1 MQVLEQIQR
10 MSPERFLAIYQ
21 SLEQHGFGP
30 LDGEV
35 AKLLKFR
42 PQAIR
47 KLPMDQ
53 RARTA
58 RRLLESSHNA
68 QLAYEIL
75 GAYLIKHKKGIVTGF
90 LDATGVKHQDGMI
103 ENVDEEKP
111 SVDKLVTAL
120 NELDKQFPPEDV
132 TIYLAI
138 CAEQWPDVT
147 QLDELWRKR
156 AALAGPP
163 DPAGGAALC
172 SRARSLGGPK
182 PACSAWCSR
191 A

>member
-10 MSPERFLAIYQ
+10 MSPERFLSIYQ
-21 SLEQHGFGP
+21 SLEQQGFGP

-58 RRLLESSHNA
+58 RRLLESSRNA
-68 QLAYEIL
+68 QMAYELL
-75 GAYLIKHKKGIVTGF
+75 GAYLIKHHKPLVTGF
-90 LDATGVKHQDGMI
+90 LDATGVQHADGMI
-103 ENVDEEKP
+103 EDVEAQKPAPEK
-111 SVDKLVTAL
+111 LAGAL
-120 NELDKQFPPEDV
+120 AELDKQFAPDDV

-138 CAEQWPDVT
+138 CAEQWPDVKA
-147 QLDELWRKR
+147 LDEAWRKR
-156 AALAGPP
+156 A
-163 DPAGGAALC
+163 GG
-172 SRARSLGGPK
+172 
-182 PACSAWCSR
+182 
-191 A
+191 

>member
-21 SLEQHGFGP
+21 SLEQQGFGP

-47 KLPMDQ
+47 KLPMEQ

-58 RRLLESSHNA
+58 RRILEGSHNA
-68 QLAYEIL
+68 QLAYELL
-75 GAYLIKHKKGIVTGF
+75 GAYLIKNKKELVTGF

-103 ENVDEEKP
+103 EDVDKEKP
-111 SVDKLVTAL
+111 AAEKLGPAL
-120 NELDKQFPPEDV
+120 AELDQKFPPEDV

-138 CAEQWPDVT
+138 CAEQWPDVGE
-147 QLDELWRKR
+147 LDQLWRAR
-156 AALAGPP
+156 AG
-163 DPAGGAALC
+163 
-172 SRARSLGGPK
+172 
-182 PACSAWCSR
+182 SA
-191 A
+191 

>member
-1 MQVLEQIQR
+1 MT
-10 MSPERFLAIYQ
+10 PERFLAIYQ

-68 QLAYEIL
+68 QMAYEIL
-75 GAYLIKHKKGIVTGF
+75 GAYLIKHHKELVTGF

-103 ENVDEEKP
+103 EDVDAQKP
-111 SVDKLVTAL
+111 ATDKLGPAL
-120 NELDKQFPPEDV
+120 AELDQKFAPEDV

-138 CAEQWPDVT
+138 CAEQWPDVK
-147 QLDELWRKR
+147 QIDRLWRER
-156 AALAGPP
+156 VAG
-163 DPAGGAALC
+163 
-172 SRARSLGGPK
+172 
-182 PACSAWCSR
+182 
-191 A
+191 

>member
-21 SLEQHGFGP
+21 SLEQQGFGP

-47 KLPMDQ
+47 KLPMEQ

-58 RRLLESSHNA
+58 RRILEGSHNA
-68 QLAYEIL
+68 SLAYEIL
-75 GAYLIKHKKGIVTGF
+75 GAYLIKNCKELVTGF

-103 ENVDEEKP
+103 EDVDKEKP
-111 SVDKLVTAL
+111 AAEKLGPAL
-120 NELDKQFPPEDV
+120 AELDRKFAPDDV

-138 CAEQWPDVT
+138 CAEQWPDVK
-147 QLDELWRKR
+147 QLDQLWRAR
-156 AALAGPP
+156 AEA
-163 DPAGGAALC
+163 
-172 SRARSLGGPK
+172 
-182 PACSAWCSR
+182 
-191 A
+191 

>member
-58 RRLLESSHNA
+58 RRILETSHNA

-75 GAYLIKHKKGIVTGF
+75 GAYLIKNCKELVTGF
-90 LDATGVKHQDGMI
+90 LDATGVQHKDGMI
-103 ENVDEEKP
+103 EDVDKEKP
-111 SVDKLVTAL
+111 AAEKLGPAL
-120 NELDKQFPPEDV
+120 AELDKKFAPADV

-138 CAEQWPDVT
+138 CAEQWPDVK
-147 QLDELWRKR
+147 QIDALWRQR
-156 AALAGPP
+156 AAG
-163 DPAGGAALC
+163 
-172 SRARSLGGPK
+172 
-182 PACSAWCSR
+182 
-191 A
+191 

>member
-1 MQVLEQIQR
+1 MQVLEQLQR

-35 AKLLKFR
+35 AKQLKFR

-58 RRLLESSHNA
+58 RRIMESSHNA
-68 QLAYEIL
+68 QLAYEVL
-75 GAYLIKHKKGIVTGF
+75 GAYLIKNCKELVTGF
-90 LDATGVKHQDGMI
+90 LDATGVEHKDGMI
-103 ENVDEEKP
+103 EDVDAQKP
-111 SVDKLVTAL
+111 AADKLVSAL
-120 NELDKQFPPEDV
+120 NELDKKFAPDDV

-138 CAEQWPDVT
+138 CAEQWPDVKP
-147 QLDELWRKR
+147 LDELWRKR
-156 AALAGPP
+156 A
-163 DPAGGAALC
+163 GAA
-172 SRARSLGGPK
+172 A
-182 PACSAWCSR
+182 PA
-191 A
+191 